1 MRTSFLAAALTMG
14 LGLFAPPAVS
24 SASAQ
29 GQTQGEPQSA
39 GPTLAA
45 VKQRDQLV
53 CGTSTGAAG
62 FSLPDS
68 RGEYRGLDN
77 DLCRA
82 VAAAV
87 LGDAGKIRWVPL
99 TTQARLPA
107 LQSGQID
114 LLIRTVTWTQG
125 RDTAN

>member
-1 MRTSFLAAALTMG
+1 MAQARPQMAMPRWENRCMKRVLITAVLAACLGASWSPGALAQAQ
-14 LGLFAPPAVS
+14 AP
-24 SASAQ
+24 
-29 GQTQGEPQSA
+29 

-45 VKQRDQLV
+45 VQQRDVLV

-68 RGEYRGLDN
+68 RGEYRGIDS

-82 VAAAV
+82 VAGAV
-87 LGDAGKIRWVPL
+87 LGDRTKLRWVPL

-107 LQSGQID
+107 LQSGQ
-114 LLIRTVTWTQG
+114 
-125 RDTAN
+125 